1 MAFSGTN
8 QLPLRNKN
16 SKNLHDPMIPNVTL
30 PILQQFHGKQ
40 KYFFPNTALAH
51 LLQHKKTHTRSP

>member
-1 MAFSGTN
+1 
-8 QLPLRNKN
+8 
-16 SKNLHDPMIPNVTL
+16 LHDPMIPNVTL